1 LPDLTAVTTYGVG
14 GASARVRVFDWIDH
28 LQLHADVHD
37 YLGARDNQLG
47 TVARSPGRVLR
58 AESRLRTMRIP
69 RDAPL
74 LLHRTASPVS
84 RGALETRLLQTAG
97 WGVYDFDDALQWD
110 LARSGVRRFI
120 DRPRCCQ
127 MAVRAAD
134 RVIAGNSV
142 LAEWAAQWC
151 SDVVVIPSCV
161 EPDHY
166 DGKADYRLQD
176 PPRLLWIGSPS
187 AEVVLQIAEP
197 ALQEVARRTGAVLRV
212 MSSGNASLGALD
224 SMVERVEWSPTLA
237 AAAAADTDIAIA
249 PLANRP
255 YQQGKCAYKLL
266 QYGALQLP
274 MVGSPVG
281 ANRIA
286 LGVLGGTAAEDNE
299 QWLAGLLH
307 WIEAS
312 EHDRA
317 AAGKQARDGVERQYS
332 YAAWSRTW
340 RTAVGV

>member
-1 LPDLTAVTTYGVG
+1 MPDLTAVSTYGVDG
-14 GASARVRVFDWIDH
+14 PSARVRVFDWIDH
-28 LQLHADVHD
+28 LELDAVVHD
-37 YLGARDNQLG
+37 YLGTRDNQLG
-47 TVARSPGRVLR
+47 TLARSPLRVLR
-58 AESRLRTMRIP
+58 AEGRLRTMRIS
-69 RDAPL
+69 RDGPL

-84 RGALETRLLQTAG
+84 RGALETRLLRASD

-110 LARSGVRRFI
+110 VPQSGVRRFV

-134 RVIAGNSV
+134 RVIAGNDV

-166 DGKADYRLQD
+166 DRKADYRLQD

-187 AEVVLQIAEP
+187 AEIVLQIAAP
-197 ALQEVARRTGAVLRV
+197 ALREVARRTGAVLRV

-224 SMVERVEWSPTLA
+224 SIVERVEWSPTRA

-255 YQQGKCAYKLL
+255 YQQGKCAYKIL
-266 QYGALQLP
+266 QYGALRLP

-281 ANRIA
+281 ANRMA
-286 LGVLGGTAAEDNE
+286 LGALGGIAAEDSE
-299 QWLAGLLH
+299 QWLTGLLH

-312 EHDRA
+312 DQDRA
-317 AAGKQARDGVERQYS
+317 AAGRTARDCVERQYS
-332 YAAWSRTW
+332 FSAWARTW